1 MCNIPTHRDGCAS
14 DGRNSVLR
22 WRWNGACDV
31 MCVVWWLWL
40 LWCIVCATNTI
51 IDEQN
56 THCSLSSVSIF
67 HRMWASSWNV
77 IAKHHKAI
85 ADDILICLGM
95 SVSSYYHATPRLS
108 IMYFVS
114 TRRPF
119 LFQSEDIM
127 QNECVSNAIATTSW
141 IFFYALYIILFNI
154 DTLSSLYVPQHK

>member
-1 MCNIPTHRDGCAS
+1 MFYDDDEMVRVILCVWCGD
-14 DGRNSVLR
+14 
-22 WRWNGACDV
+22 CDCYDV
-31 MCVVWWLWL
+31 SY
-40 LWCIVCATNTI
+40 ATNTI